1 MGDERPLST
10 CRFSP
15 ADGGG
20 LVLSASWSG
29 NLRLWN
35 AAVDGKGG
43 NPGVWGGGGWRGKA
57 HHANDTQSHR

>member
-1 MGDERPLST
+1 VAELDAAAAATARFATESSQIGDERPLST

-35 AAVDGKGG
+35 ARADAG
-43 NPGVWGGGGWRGKA
+43 
-57 HHANDTQSHR
+57 